1 MDNFRSGEV
10 LLLAFPFSD
19 GLGAKR
25 RPAVVLLDVGDEDLV
40 AARITSQPV
49 RARADV
55 ELQDWKE
62 AGLLTPSVVRLHKLA
77 TIRKR
82 LISRRLGSLTVGD
95 WEKIRSKMKELWS
108 LI

>member
-1 MDNFRSGEV
+1 MDNFRSGDV

-40 AARITSQPV
+40 AARITSQPA
-49 RARADV
+49 RAKADV
-55 ELQDWKE
+55 ELLDWKK
-62 AGLLTPSVVRLHKLA
+62 AGLQTPSVVRLHKLA
-77 TIRKR
+77 TIRKQR
-82 LISRRLGSLTVGD
+82 IDRRLGSLTAGD